1 MTAWSRLLRPRSALA
16 CVIPAFALVT
26 VAATRC
32 DSTTATGNP
41 QGPDAPEVPNVQLVA
56 DVVASNLDTVW
67 ELVWGPDGF
76 IWMTERG
83 GRISRVNPQTGAVTP
98 VGQVAV
104 NEIGEGGLMGLAL
117 HPDFATQPWVYVAHT
132 YSQGGVKNRVIRMRF
147 DGNSLGAPEV
157 LVADI
162 PGSSIHNG
170 SRLLIGPDRFLYVT
184 TGDAS
189 DPTIAQNRDA
199 LAGKI
204 LRLTLDGAPAPGNPF
219 GNRTFTY
226 GHRNPQGIVLA
237 NGALYITEHG
247 PADNDEVNRVEA
259 GGNYGWPSVHG
270 KCDGDIGAGES
281 SYCAANTTV
290 EPLAMWTPTIAPAG
304 LAWYDS
310 GLIPALRKSLLF
322 ATLKDATLYR
332 LALSTDGRTVTTTET
347 LFARQFGR
355 LRAVLVAPDGSIY
368 IGTSNRDG
376 RGNPSGSDDRI
387 LRIHPR

>member
-1 MTAWSRLLRPRSALA
+1 
-16 CVIPAFALVT
+16 
-26 VAATRC
+26 
-32 DSTTATGNP
+32 
-41 QGPDAPEVPNVQLVA
+41 
-56 DVVASNLDTVW
+56 
-67 ELVWGPDGF
+67 
-76 IWMTERG
+76 
-83 GRISRVNPQTGAVTP
+83 
-98 VGQVAV
+98 
-104 NEIGEGGLMGLAL
+104 MGLAL

-147 DGNSLGAPEV
+147 DGNSLGTPEV

-170 SRLLIGPDRFLYVT
+170 SRLIIGPDRFLYVT

-204 LRLTLDGAPAPGNPF
+204 LRLTLDGAARARQSIRQPHFHLRASQSA
-219 GNRTFTY
+219 GNRV
-226 GHRNPQGIVLA
+226 RA

-247 PADNDEVNRVEA
+247 PSDNDEVNRVEA
-259 GGNYGWPSVHG
+259 GRNYGWPSVHG
-270 KCDGDIGAGES
+270 QCDGDIGAGES
-281 SYCAANTTV
+281 SYCSANTTV

-304 LAWYDS
+304 LAYYDS
-310 GLIPALRKSLLF
+310 DLIPAFRGSLLF

-332 LALSTDGRTVTTTET
+332 LALSADGRTVTTTET

-376 RGNPSGSDDRI
+376 RGNPSRTDDGFIRI
-387 LRIHPR
+387 RPR